1 MTAPEGW
8 GPHDRTSPL
17 TAPWE
22 PLFAKR
28 EVASVK
34 LGLEIRPAHTNSR
47 GRLHGGLISAL
58 ADNAMGLSLAARLA
72 EEGRPASSFVTT
84 SLGVDFI
91 ASAVCGQWLE
101 IDPVVIHAGGGQGVV
116 QALARADGKVI
127 ARANATFRFRHEHI
141 EKDT

>member
-1 MTAPEGW
+1 MTVPEGFTL
-8 GPHDRTSPL
+8 HDRPSPL

-28 EVASVK
+28 EVASVR
-34 LGLEIRPAHTNSR
+34 LEIRPAHTNSR
-47 GRLHGGLISAL
+47 GLLHGGLISAL

-72 EEGRPASSFVTT
+72 EEDRPATGLVTSSL
-84 SLGVDFI
+84 SVDFI
-91 ASAVCGQWLE
+91 ASVECGQWLE

-141 EKDT
+141 EEDT